1 MINTTLKSS
10 NHPLAAYIERLKAGG
25 ALLLILNKCARGSW
39 HPQELRCSADAY
51 HQNLLYIAE
60 HQFLVLFPSSST
72 LMARSWEVAAPLVA
86 RPINLSTL
94 ITA

>member
-39 HPQELRCSADAY
+39 HSSRATVVLGCLLPESPTLLSINFSAFPLQYFNGEVTSGKLLRHWWY
-51 HQNLLYIAE
+51 
-60 HQFLVLFPSSST
+60 
-72 LMARSWEVAAPLVA
+72 
-86 RPINLSTL
+86 
-94 ITA
+94 